1 MLRLWRR
8 LASFKFANYNFH
20 IEILTDMLVLDAIR
34 ADWRRSA
41 GAFMKLKKMSNT
53 TSRLACI
60 AVALILSAC
69 GQKGTEF
76 VGTWQCVKY
85 ANRSAQIERNG
96 DNFLVKDITPSM
108 FTHDKMET
116 NVLPAVYKDGVLVV
130 LGGFGT
136 ANVGYVKA
144 SDTLL
149 MPTIGGSLE
158 YHRVK

>member
-1 MLRLWRR
+1 MFNAMNRL
-8 LASFKFANYNFH
+8 
-20 IEILTDMLVLDAIR
+20 V
-34 ADWRRSA
+34 
-41 GAFMKLKKMSNT
+41 
-53 TSRLACI
+53 CI
-60 AVALILSAC
+60 AAALILSAC

-76 VGTWQCVKY
+76 VGSWQCVKY
-85 ANRSAQIERNG
+85 PTRSAEIERNG

-108 FTHDKMET
+108 FTRGKMET

-130 LGGFGT
+130 SGGFGT